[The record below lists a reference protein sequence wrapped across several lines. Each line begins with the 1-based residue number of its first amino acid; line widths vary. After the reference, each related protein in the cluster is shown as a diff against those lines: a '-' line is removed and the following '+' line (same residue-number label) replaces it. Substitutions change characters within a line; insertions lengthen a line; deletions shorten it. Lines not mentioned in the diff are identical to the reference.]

1 MADLEFFFDPGCPW
15 AWITSRWATEVSALR
30 KYEVQWRFISLSMIN
45 TDKGYKPG
53 DDYHKMIHS
62 FGLKALRVASAA
74 RAAAGNDA
82 VAKFYT
88 AIGTTIH
95 VEKNRE
101 GIDTDA
107 HKFLSDVLQRHSLPV
122 EWANSFEDETHTAVI
137 REETDLALSRTGKDV
152 GTPILTFKPG
162 QPNEGSFFGPVISKT
177 PRGEQ
182 AVKLWE
188 SVELIATTSG
198 LAELKRSLRAPLDFS

>member
-15 AWITSRWATEVSALR
+15 AWVTSRWVTEVSKLR
-30 KYEVQWRFISLSMIN
+30 DYAVSWKFVSLSMIN
-45 TDKGYKPG
+45 TDKGYNPG
-53 DDYHKMIHS
+53 DDYHKMMHL

-74 RAAAGNDA
+74 RASAGNDA

-107 HKFLSDVLQRHSLPV
+107 HKYLTDVLRRHSLPT
-122 EWANSFEDETHTAVI
+122 EWANSFDDETHTAVI
-137 REETDLALSRTGKDV
+137 RYETDLALSRTGKNV

-162 QPNEGSFFGPVISKT
+162 KPTEGSFFGPVISKS
-177 PRGEQ
+177 PRGDE
-182 AVKLWE
+182 ALKLWDA
-188 SVELIATTSG
+188 VETIATTSG
-198 LAELKRSLRAPLDFS
+198 VAELKRSLRAPLDFS

>member
-1 MADLEFFFDPGCPW
+1 
-15 AWITSRWATEVSALR
+15 
-30 KYEVQWRFISLSMIN
+30 MIN
-45 TDKGYKPG
+45 TDKGYNPG
-53 DDYHKMIHS
+53 DDYHKMMHL

-74 RAAAGNDA
+74 RASAGNDA

-107 HKFLSDVLQRHSLPV
+107 HKYLTDVLQRHSLPT

-137 REETDLALSRTGKDV
+137 RYETDLALSRTGKNV

-162 QPNEGSFFGPVISKT
+162 QPTEGSFFGPVISKS
-177 PRGEQ
+177 PRGDE
-182 AVKLWE
+182 ALKLWDA
-188 SVELIATTSG
+188 VETIATTSG
-198 LAELKRSLRAPLDFS
+198 VAELKRSLRAPLDFS

>member
-15 AWITSRWATEVSALR
+15 AWVTSRWVTEVSKLR
-30 KYEVQWRFISLSMIN
+30 DYAVSWKFVSLSMIN
-45 TDKGYKPG
+45 TDKGYNPG
-53 DDYHKMIHS
+53 DDYHKMMHL

-74 RAAAGNDA
+74 RASAGNDA

-88 AIGTTIH
+88 AMGTTIH

-107 HKFLSDVLQRHSLPV
+107 YKYLTDVLQRHSLPT

-137 REETDLALSRTGKDV
+137 RYETDLALSRTGKNV

-162 QPNEGSFFGPVISKT
+162 QPTEGSFFGPVISKS
-177 PRGEQ
+177 PRGDE
-182 AVKLWE
+182 ALKLWDA
-188 SVELIATTSG
+188 VETIATTSG
-198 LAELKRSLRAPLDFS
+198 VAELKRSLRAPLDFS

>member
-15 AWITSRWATEVSALR
+15 AWVTSRWVTEVSKLR
-30 KYEVQWRFISLSMIN
+30 DYAVSWKFVSLSMIN
-45 TDKGYKPG
+45 TDKGYNPG
-53 DDYHKMIHS
+53 DDYHKMMHL

-74 RAAAGNDA
+74 RASAGNDA

-88 AIGTTIH
+88 AMGTTIH

-107 HKFLSDVLQRHSLPV
+107 HRYLTDVLQRHSLPT

-137 REETDLALSRTGKDV
+137 RYETDLALSRTGKNV

-162 QPNEGSFFGPVISKT
+162 QPTEGSFFGPVISKS
-177 PRGEQ
+177 PRGDE
-182 AVKLWE
+182 ALKLWDA
-188 SVELIATTSG
+188 VETIATTSG
-198 LAELKRSLRAPLDFS
+198 VAELKRSLRAPLDFS

>member
-15 AWITSRWATEVSALR
+15 AWVTSRWVTEVSKLR
-30 KYEVQWRFISLSMIN
+30 DYAVSWKFVSLSMIN
-45 TDKGYKPG
+45 TDKGYNPG
-53 DDYHKMIHS
+53 DDYHKMMHL

-74 RAAAGNDA
+74 RASAGNDA

-107 HKFLSDVLQRHSLPV
+107 HKYLTDVLQRHSLRT

-137 REETDLALSRTGKDV
+137 RYETDLALSRTGKNV

-162 QPNEGSFFGPVISKT
+162 QPTEGSFFGPVISKS
-177 PRGEQ
+177 PRGDE
-182 AVKLWE
+182 ALKLWDA
-188 SVELIATTSG
+188 VETIATTSG
-198 LAELKRSLRAPLDFS
+198 VAELKRSLRAPLDFS

>member
-15 AWITSRWATEVSALR
+15 AWVTSRWVTEVSKLR
-30 KYEVQWRFISLSMIN
+30 DYAVSWKFVSLSMIN
-45 TDKGYKPG
+45 TDKGYNPG
-53 DDYHKMIHS
+53 DDYHKMMHL

-74 RAAAGNDA
+74 RASAGNDA

-107 HKFLSDVLQRHSLPV
+107 YKYLTDVLQRHSLPT

-137 REETDLALSRTGKDV
+137 RYETDLALSRTGKNV

-162 QPNEGSFFGPVISKT
+162 QPTEGSFFGPVISKS
-177 PRGEQ
+177 PRGDE
-182 AVKLWE
+182 ALKLWDA
-188 SVELIATTSG
+188 VETIATTSG
-198 LAELKRSLRAPLDFS
+198 VAELKRSLRAPLDFS

>member
-15 AWITSRWATEVSALR
+15 AWVTSRWVTEVSKLR
-30 KYEVQWRFISLSMIN
+30 DYAVSWKFVSLSMIN
-45 TDKGYKPG
+45 TDKGYNPG
-53 DDYHKMIHS
+53 DDYHKMMHL

-74 RAAAGNDA
+74 RASAGNDA

-107 HKFLSDVLQRHSLPV
+107 HKYLTDVLQRHSLPT

-137 REETDLALSRTGKDV
+137 RYETDLALSRTGKIV

-162 QPNEGSFFGPVISKT
+162 QPTEGSFFGPVISKS
-177 PRGEQ
+177 PRGDE
-182 AVKLWE
+182 ALKLWDA
-188 SVELIATTSG
+188 VETIATTSG
-198 LAELKRSLRAPLDFS
+198 VAELKRSLRAPLDVS

>member
-15 AWITSRWATEVSALR
+15 AWVTSRWVTEVSKLR
-30 KYEVQWRFISLSMIN
+30 DYAVSWKFVSLSMIN
-45 TDKGYKPG
+45 TDRGYNPG
-53 DDYHKMIHS
+53 DDYHKMMHL

-74 RAAAGNDA
+74 RASAGNDA

-88 AIGTTIH
+88 AMGTTIH

-107 HKFLSDVLQRHSLPV
+107 HKYLTDVLQRHSLPT

-137 REETDLALSRTGKDV
+137 RYETDLALSRTGKNV

-162 QPNEGSFFGPVISKT
+162 QPTEGSFFGPVISKS
-177 PRGEQ
+177 PRGDE
-182 AVKLWE
+182 ALKLWDA
-188 SVELIATTSG
+188 VETIATTSG
-198 LAELKRSLRAPLDFS
+198 VAELKRSLRAPLDFS

>member
-15 AWITSRWATEVSALR
+15 AWVTSRWVTEVSKLR
-30 KYEVQWRFISLSMIN
+30 DYAVSWKFVSLSMIN
-45 TDKGYKPG
+45 TDKGYNPG
-53 DDYHKMIHS
+53 DDYHKMMHL

-74 RAAAGNDA
+74 RASAGNDA

-88 AIGTTIH
+88 AIGATIH

-107 HKFLSDVLQRHSLPV
+107 HKYLTDVLQRHSLPT

-137 REETDLALSRTGKDV
+137 RYETDLALSRTGKNV

-162 QPNEGSFFGPVISKT
+162 QPTEGSFFGPVISKS
-177 PRGEQ
+177 PRGDE
-182 AVKLWE
+182 ALKLWDA
-188 SVELIATTSG
+188 VETIATTSG
-198 LAELKRSLRAPLDFS
+198 VAELKRSLRAPLDFS